1 MRILVTGGAGF
12 IGSHLVERL
21 LAQNHRVSVVDNL
34 STGRME
40 NLPEGVNFY
49 ELDICSP
56 KLQEVFERERPEVV
70 SHHAAQV
77 NLRASVEDPLG
88 DARSNILGTVN
99 LLQCAL
105 RWKVRH
111 FIFSSSGGAIYGE
124 PQKLPVDEEHP
135 IHPVSPYGLSKYAAE
150 AYLELYARLAG
161 LPHTILRYPNVY
173 GPRQDPKGEAGVV
186 AVFSEQMIRGERP
199 TIFGDGTKTRDYLHV
214 DDVMEANLLLLERD
228 GTAGVYNLGWG
239 KEVSDR
245 EVYEAVCLPLG
256 FELEPIYSEKRPGEI
271 DRICLDSTKFTELT
285 GWRPRVELKSGVERT
300 VGYYRKKL
308 LEGA

>member
-1 MRILVTGGAGF
+1 MRTLVTGGAGF

-21 LAQNHRVSVVDNL
+21 LALNHRVSVVDDL
-34 STGRME
+34 STGRRE
-40 NLPEGVNFY
+40 NLPDGVSFY

-56 KLQEVFERERPEVV
+56 ELSEVFERERPEIV

-77 NLRASVEDPLG
+77 NLRISVEDPFG

-105 RWKVRH
+105 RWGTRH

-124 PQKLPVDEEHP
+124 PQRLPVDEEHP
-135 IHPVSPYGLSKYAAE
+135 ILPLSPYGLSKYAAE
-150 AYLELYARLAG
+150 AYIELYGRLAG
-161 LPHTILRYPNVY
+161 LPYTILRYPNVY
-173 GPRQDPKGEAGVV
+173 GPRQDPRGEAGVV
-186 AVFSEQMIRGERP
+186 AIFSEQMIRGERP

-228 GTAGVYNLGWG
+228 GSAGVYNLGWG
-239 KEVSDR
+239 KEVSDQ
-245 EVYEAVCLPLG
+245 EVYEAVRLPLG
-256 FELEPIYSEKRPGEI
+256 FELEPIYSEKRAGEI
-271 DRICLDSTKFTELT
+271 DRISLDSTKFRELT

-300 VGYYRKKL
+300 VEYYRKKL
-308 LEGA
+308 SNGV